1 MNNRILS
8 RRGST
13 LIEMIIAMA
22 LLSIVSVMIVSFSAM
37 AHSFTNDETQKH
49 SFIDDCA
56 AVRQDVNDFLLTCDT
71 EGNTIKVEPTILR
84 KSDNSILVSWNST
97 TKYFHVLGEN
107 RVLDSVTGIAFDV
120 SNTNNKL
127 LKCTVTGST
136 DKGQTFSQTFVFAL
150 RCAVF
155 Q

>member
-1 MNNRILS
+1 
-8 RRGST
+8 
-13 LIEMIIAMA
+13 
-22 LLSIVSVMIVSFSAM
+22 M

-56 AVRQDVNDFLLTCDT
+56 AVRQDINDFLLTCDISET
-71 EGNTIKVEPTILR
+71 TVNVETTTLTIGDSTYLTASHLNDKVALNGRT
-84 KSDNSILVSWNST
+84 
-97 TKYFHVLGEN
+97 
-107 RVLDSVTGIAFDV
+107 LDSVTGIAFDV

>member
-56 AVRQDVNDFLLTCDT
+56 AVRQDINDFLLTCDENGKT
-71 EGNTIKVEPTILR
+71 IEVASNGLVERVGNKNLTAIYLGDRVRLGERYLDSIKRIEFE
-84 KSDNSILVSWNST
+84 KSD
-97 TKYFHVLGEN
+97 
-107 RVLDSVTGIAFDV
+107 
-120 SNTNNKL
+120 TNNRL